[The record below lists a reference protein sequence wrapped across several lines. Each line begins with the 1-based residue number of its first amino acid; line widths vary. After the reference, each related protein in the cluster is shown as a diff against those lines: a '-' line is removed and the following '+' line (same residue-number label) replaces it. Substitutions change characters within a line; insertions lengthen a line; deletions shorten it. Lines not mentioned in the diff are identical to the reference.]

1 VNEQEVHVFRPRLR
15 SSLRL
20 TTFAVVT
27 ALALAAV
34 GTAATTAGASTHRQ
48 GSVTLHLG
56 YFDNVTHAPALV
68 GLEGGIFAK
77 KLKNVDLQTSIFN
90 AGPAEVE
97 ALFAGSLDIA
107 YVGPNPAVNAFAQSQ
122 GQASRIISGA
132 ASGGAFLV
140 VKPDIKKAS
149 DLKRKTIASPQLG
162 NTQDVALRTWLK
174 SKGLKTDT
182 SGGGDVSIRPQDNA
196 TTVTTFEQGQIQGAW
211 VPEPYATRLVTE
223 GKGKILVNEADL
235 WPNGQFATTL
245 VIVRKGFLDD
255 HPDVV
260 KKFLAANL
268 AAITYIKTN
277 RAGAEALVAQ
287 KILKDTTKPI
297 AASLVTASFDHITFT
312 VDPIASSIAKDVK
325 NAVSVGTLKPT
336 NIKGIFDL
344 KLLNQVLKGAKQPVV
359 AGA

>member
-1 VNEQEVHVFRPRLR
+1 MPRPRLR
-15 SSLRL
+15 PSRAPRSRIR
-20 TTFAVVT
+20 VT
-27 ALALAAV
+27 ATAAV
-34 GTAATTAGASTHRQ
+34 AALVLVVAATTTTAGASTHKS

-56 YFDNVTHAPALV
+56 YFDNVTHSPALV
-68 GLEGGIFAK
+68 GIEGGIFNK
-77 KLKNVDLQTSIFN
+77 TLGKNVDLQTSIFN

-149 DLKRKTIASPQLG
+149 DLKGKTIASPQLG

-182 SGGGDVSIRPQDNA
+182 SGGGDVSILPQDNA
-196 TTVTTFEQGQIQGAW
+196 TTLTTFEQGRIQGAW
-211 VPEPYATRLVTE
+211 VPEPYATRMVTE
-223 GKGKILVNEADL
+223 GGGKILVNEASL

-245 VIVRKGFLDD
+245 VIVSKSFLDD

-268 AAITYIKTN
+268 AAINFIHN
-277 RAGAEALVAQ
+277 DRAAAAALVSQ
-287 KILKDTTKPI
+287 RILKDTTKPI
-297 AASLVTASFDHITFT
+297 AINLVNASFDHITFT
-312 VDPIASSIAKDVK
+312 VDPIASSIVKDVK

-344 KLLNQVLKGAKQPVV
+344 KLLNQVLKNAKQSAV
-359 AGA
+359 AGP

>member
-1 VNEQEVHVFRPRLR
+1 
-15 SSLRL
+15 
-20 TTFAVVT
+20 VT
-27 ALALAAV
+27 A
-34 GTAATTAGASTHRQ
+34 TAAAAALVLVVAATTTTAGASTHKADAVKLR
-48 GSVTLHLG
+48 LG
-56 YFDNVTHAPALV
+56 YFDNVTHSPALV
-68 GLEGGIFAK
+68 GIEGGIFNK
-77 KLKNVDLQTSIFN
+77 TLGKNVDLQTSIFN

-149 DLKRKTIASPQLG
+149 DLKGKTIASPQLG

-182 SGGGDVSIRPQDNA
+182 SGGGDVSILPQDNA
-196 TTVTTFEQGQIQGAW
+196 TTLTTFEQGRIQGAW
-211 VPEPYATRLVTE
+211 VPEPYATRMVTE
-223 GKGKILVNEADL
+223 GGGKILVNEASL

-245 VIVRKGFLDD
+245 VIVSKSFLDD

-268 AAITYIKTN
+268 AAVNFIHTD
-277 RAGAEALVAQ
+277 RAAAAALVSQ
-287 KILKDTTKPI
+287 RILKDTTKPI
-297 AASLVTASFDHITFT
+297 AINLVNASFDHITFT
-312 VDPIASSIAKDVK
+312 IDPIASSIVKDVK

-344 KLLNQVLKGAKQPVV
+344 KLLNQVLKNAKQSAV
-359 AGA
+359 AGP